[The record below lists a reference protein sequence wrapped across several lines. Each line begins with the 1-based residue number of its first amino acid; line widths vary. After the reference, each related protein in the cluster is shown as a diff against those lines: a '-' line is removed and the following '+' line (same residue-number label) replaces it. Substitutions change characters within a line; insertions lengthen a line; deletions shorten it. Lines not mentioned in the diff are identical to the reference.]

1 MCRTRVPGV
10 CICDEGSAS
19 GNNNSVESQKRRE
32 TRMHARWEC
41 SFTWMIYRS
50 FCEHTCVHARTVPFP
65 TYQPAKRISGLTRSG
80 RKEERSILGVLGGR
94 VARAQI
100 REQLHT
106 REDRQEGYSPSTP
119 PSCTTSPPF
128 YLILLEKIRNAF
140 FPSPGATGA
149 TKKGKPLARG
159 HVRKAFWRNN
169 RKMSGQSRVF
179 CGDFRIIAKT

>member
-41 SFTWMIYRS
+41 SFTWMISRS

-80 RKEERSILGVLGGR
+80 RKEERSILGVLGGSSTCSNP
-94 VARAQI
+94 RAAAHSRRQTGRI
-100 REQLHT
+100 FAFDPSFMHHFTTFLSHSP
-106 REDRQEGYSPSTP
+106 REDPERLFSLPRCHRSDE
-119 PSCTTSPPF
+119 
-128 YLILLEKIRNAF
+128 E
-140 FPSPGATGA
+140 
-149 TKKGKPLARG
+149 
-159 HVRKAFWRNN
+159 RKTAGTWTR
-169 RKMSGQSRVF
+169 
-179 CGDFRIIAKT
+179 T